1 MPAESPNLILLDI
14 QPYQMAAVR
23 NDVEY
28 ELEMYENM
36 RVRVLEIN
44 GRPLDRS
51 GKREYWQRDGRGKM
65 DALPT
70 LDIPVN
76 DELLKG
82 DTLYGEVKE
91 AVSIRRD
98 MAEKLGVTVGDRLTL
113 GLQGVPLEATVTS
126 IRRSSRKGFKP
137 SFELLF
143 PPELVE
149 GAPRTVFAT
158 ARIPEDE
165 MGALQTRL
173 AKLYPGVVSMDLSL
187 TIKLIAERLVQMV
200 GLVSYF
206 LWSGIAA
213 GVLILVSATWSA
225 RQRRSKES
233 AYYKVMGADV
243 GFLNRVIWTE
253 NLVLGF
259 LTSGVGLSLALLSS
273 AILCRWQLDVPF
285 PRMTEQLV
293 WMFVLP
299 GSGVALL
306 GWVVSR
312 KVVRA
317 RPAPYLRE
325 G

>member
-1 MPAESPNLILLDI
+1 MKRGHAGDHRG
-14 QPYQMAAVR
+14 AH
-23 NDVEY
+23 
-28 ELEMYENM
+28 
-36 RVRVLEIN
+36 
-44 GRPLDRS
+44 RPR
-51 GKREYWQRDGRGKM
+51 
-65 DALPT
+65 
-70 LDIPVN
+70 
-76 DELLKG
+76 
-82 DTLYGEVKE
+82 
-91 AVSIRRD
+91 
-98 MAEKLGVTVGDRLTL
+98 
-113 GLQGVPLEATVTS
+113 
-126 IRRSSRKGFKP
+126 
-137 SFELLF
+137 
-143 PPELVE
+143 
-149 GAPRTVFAT
+149 
-158 ARIPEDE
+158 
-165 MGALQTRL
+165 
-173 AKLYPGVVSMDLSL
+173 
-187 TIKLIAERLVQMV
+187 
-200 GLVSYF
+200 
-206 LWSGIAA
+206 GIAA